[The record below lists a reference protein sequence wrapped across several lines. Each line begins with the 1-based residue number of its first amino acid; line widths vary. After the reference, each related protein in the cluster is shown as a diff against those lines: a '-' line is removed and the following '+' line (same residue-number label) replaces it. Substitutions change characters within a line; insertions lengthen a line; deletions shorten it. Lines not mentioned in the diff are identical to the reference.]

1 MTRSRRTHPSRLRL
15 EFLEDRSVPATF
27 NVTTTLDVV
36 DPADGKF
43 SLREAI
49 TKANATAGA
58 DVINVPAGVFK
69 IALAGTG
76 DDGNVSGD
84 FDVLESVTIQGTGAG
99 KTFVDGQQIDRVFHV
114 IGAAGPPR
122 RLVLAGLTVRNGN
135 AASDGGGIRLDNA
148 DLVVRDSN
156 VVANRATLTGGGISL
171 TAMTTPYNVTLVR
184 AIVGRNS
191 ADGGGGGVRSLGLG
205 VITLTDSAVRR
216 NRAGDSGGGINA
228 STVNL
233 TDSTVNGNWSM
244 ANGGGGIRAT
254 TATLANSTVSG
265 NTAIGTGGA
274 GGGINA
280 TTATLTN
287 SRVSGNFTSGSGG
300 GIKADSSTLTGSTV
314 SDNRSAGGG
323 GVSATTATV
332 TNSTIANNSSSAEG
346 GGMSAAT
353 ATLTNSTLSGNTAL
367 TSGGGIFSVNQL
379 TMTNSTVSGNL
390 AALRGGGISAS
401 LATILS
407 CTIVENLASSG
418 GGVDRGSSGT
428 INIRNSIIA
437 LNMGPNA
444 SLGPDLT
451 GGLSGAFVSLGNNL
465 IGNNDGTFGFTDGV
479 NGDIVGNRLNPIDP
493 LIGPLKNNGGQTKT
507 HALLAGSPAIDKG
520 DNDGVPA
527 TDQRGV
533 GFARKKD
540 GNFNGVAIVDIGA
553 FER

>member
-1 MTRSRRTHPSRLRL
+1 MTRYRRTHPNRLCL
-15 EFLEDRSVPATF
+15 EHLEGRSVPATF
-27 NVTTTLDVV
+27 SVTTTLDVV
-36 DPADGKF
+36 DPADGRL

-49 TKANATAGA
+49 TKANTSAGA
-58 DVINVPAGVFK
+58 DLINVSAGVYK

-84 FDVLESVTIQGTGAG
+84 FDVVESVTIQGAGAG
-99 KTFVDGQQIDRVFHV
+99 KTFVDGQQIDRVFHM

-148 DLVVRDSN
+148 DLVVRDAN
-156 VVANRATLTGGGISL
+156 VVANRATLIGGGISIS
-171 TAMTTPYNVTLVR
+171 AMTTPYNVTLVR

-216 NRAGDSGGGINA
+216 NRAGDSGGGISA

-254 TATLANSTVSG
+254 TATLTNSTVSG

-287 SRVSGNFTSGSGG
+287 STVSGNFTSGSGG
-300 GIKADSSTLTGSTV
+300 GIKADSSTLCTV
-314 SDNRSAGGG
+314 IDNRSAGGG
-323 GVSATTATV
+323 GVSATTANA
-332 TNSTIANNSSSAEG
+332 TNSTIADNSSSAEG
-346 GGMSAAT
+346 GGMSATT

-367 TSGGGIFSVNQL
+367 PSGGGVFSINHL
-379 TMTNSTVSGNL
+379 TMTNCTVSGNL
-390 AALRGGGISAS
+390 AVSIGGGISAS
-401 LATILS
+401 LATISS
-407 CTIVENLASSG
+407 CTIVENLAASG
-418 GGVDRGSSGT
+418 GGIDRRFNGT

-444 SLGPDLT
+444 SLGPDLS

-465 IGNNDGTFGFTDGV
+465 IGNNDGTFGFTDEV

-493 LIGPLKNNGGQTKT
+493 LIGTLKNNGGPTKT

-540 GNFNGVAIVDIGA
+540 GNFNGVAVVDIGA